1 MNRDFIKYIIF
12 RLIFFWG
19 LLSAFAVFGQDA
31 DSIEE
36 TKLEVKRLID
46 SHRIVDANSLLTK
59 STFLDIEYR
68 IGILNKNLEL
78 ALKKDNPDVLAS
90 TYLTLGNFWHEQSDK
105 VKAFDYYL
113 NCESIAKKTN
123 NYRQQGL
130 AMMNRSTLLDDNDD
144 RIAMVKGSIAAFEKA
159 QDTLNLAKAH
169 LNTGVGYSLF
179 FNSVKLQDTLNNP
192 DLLKDVNFFKNNMFQ
207 HYSKANSLGKLIKS
221 NEVSAAVNM
230 YYAEWYQYEGK
241 LELAKELFEKGKNFC
256 RLSGFLKGEVY
267 CIKEIASIEKKRGNE
282 KAMWELMETAEKIA
296 SANNYKDY
304 LKEIYEDY
312 ISIYT
317 EAENYSKAFEYQ
329 KLLMEVNLDLV
340 NSGNQDKL
348 RILGLQNELSEN
360 EFQLEKIETQ
370 QRFNKWLIVLS
381 IFISIFIGT
390 SAYLTLKNR
399 KKKMVLIKNNNTIT
413 KLEKVAVETELKN
426 KKLEE
431 ELLKEKVRFGQ
442 EHLILFANQV
452 VKIESFMQLLKTKI
466 KQLNFDEENKN
477 ILNDLK
483 ISFSEVAYGQ
493 NHLKQ
498 LNSYT
503 SQLNQ
508 DFFFYITQHYQN
520 ITKDDEQLL
529 AYIILNMDS
538 KEIGRILNIT
548 TDSVYKKRHR
558 LRKKLDLNNDNSFR
572 DFYEETLSKINHN

>member
-1 MNRDFIKYIIF
+1 MPIIYIKRAIIVT
-12 RLIFFWG
+12 G
-19 LLSAFAVFGQDA
+19 TLLVLSPVFGQSS

-36 TKLEVKRLID
+36 TKLEIKRLLD
-46 SHRIVDANSLLTK
+46 AHRIVDVNVLIKK

-68 IGILNKNLEL
+68 IGILNKNLVL

-130 AMMNRSTLLDDNDD
+130 ALMNRSTLLDNNDD

-192 DLLKDVNFFKNNMFQ
+192 ELLKEVNFFKNNMFH

-241 LELAKELFEKGKNFC
+241 LTLAKELFEKGKSFC
-256 RLSGFLKGEVY
+256 KITGFLKGEVY
-267 CIKEIASIEKKRGNE
+267 CIKEIATIEKKLGNK
-282 KAMWELMETAEKIA
+282 KAMWELLELAEKMA
-296 SANNYKDY
+296 LTNNYKDY
-304 LKEIYEDY
+304 LKEIYEEY

-317 EAENYSKAFEYQ
+317 ESNNYNKAFEYQ
-329 KLLMEVNLDLV
+329 KLLMQVNVDLV

-348 RILGLQNELSEN
+348 RILGLQHELSEN

-370 QRFNKWLIVLS
+370 QKFNKWMIVLS

-399 KKKMVLIKNNNTIT
+399 KRKMVLIKNKNTII
-413 KLEKVAVETELKN
+413 KLEKATVETELKN
-426 KKLEE
+426 KKLQE

-452 VKIESFMQLLKTKI
+452 VKIESFMILLKSKI
-466 KQLNFDEENKN
+466 KQLNFDQENKG

-483 ISFSEVAYGQ
+483 ISFAEVTHGQ

-508 DFFFYITQHYQN
+508 EFFFHIKKQYQN

-558 LRKKLDLNNDNSFR
+558 LRKKLNLANDNSFR
-572 DFYEETLSKINHN
+572 DFYDEITTNLN

>member
-1 MNRDFIKYIIF
+1 MNTAFTKYIIF
-12 RLIFFWG
+12 RIVFFWG
-19 LLSAFAVFGQDA
+19 LFTAFAVFGQDA

-46 SHRIVDANSLLTK
+46 LHRIVDANSLIKK
-59 STFLDIEYR
+59 SSFLDIEFR
-68 IGILNKNLEL
+68 IGVLNKNLEL
-78 ALKKDNPDVLAS
+78 ALKNDNPDVLAN
-90 TYLTLGNFWHEQSDK
+90 TYITLGNFWHEQSNK

-113 NCESIAKKTN
+113 KCESIAKKNN
-123 NYRQQGL
+123 NYKLLGL
-130 AMMNRSTLLDDNDD
+130 SIMNRSTLLDNNNE
-144 RIAMVKGSIAAFEKA
+144 RIAMVKESIKAFEKA
-159 QDTLNLAKAH
+159 EDTLNLAKAH

-179 FNSVKLQDTLNNP
+179 FNSVKLQDTLTNSELLNNVR
-192 DLLKDVNFFKNNMFQ
+192 LYKNNMFM
-207 HYSKANSLGKLIKS
+207 HYQKASLLGTKIKS
-221 NEVSAAVNM
+221 NEIRAAVNM

-267 CIKEIASIEKKRGNE
+267 CIKEIASIEKKMGNE
-282 KAMWELMETAEKIA
+282 KAMWELMETAEKMA
-296 SANNYKDY
+296 LANNYKDY
-304 LKEIYEDY
+304 LKEIYEEY
-312 ISIYT
+312 ISIFT
-317 EAENYSKAFEYQ
+317 ENNNYKKAFEYQ
-329 KLLMEVNLDLV
+329 KLLMQVNLDLV
-340 NSGNQDKL
+340 NTGNQDKL
-348 RILGLQNELSEN
+348 RILGLQSELSEN

-370 QRFNKWLIVLS
+370 QRFNKWLIILS
-381 IFISIFIGT
+381 IFISIFIGI

-442 EHLILFANQV
+442 EHLVLFANQV
-452 VKIESFMQLLKTKI
+452 VKIESFMQLLKTKM

-558 LRKKLDLNNDNSFR
+558 LRKKLGLTNDNSFR
-572 DFYEETLSKINHN
+572 DFYEETLSKINQI